1 MSNTR
6 RPEASPDAEPN
17 YPVIVRPPEPTTAG
31 TVRRRPRRSLV
42 VPLLAGV
49 AGLAVLAG
57 AAHLALNWRSEQAL
71 ERLEGDVEARERL
84 ADARVR
90 GEALRQAELAEA
102 AALSVAR
109 SKLNR
114 ELARLDAARAAV
126 SELRDARRRLDEA
139 RSTLLDGEPGRAV
152 ADDESLLTRAEAAFV
167 ATAELTGTPPEVAE
181 ERLDGLSDPLRAA
194 EADLP
199 ADYAPTPAL
208 GREIDAVAQEA
219 RERAGALA
227 SVAGLWENLAAEAR
241 DAPGG
246 DETLRSALARRRRER
261 DERTAQSRAEEIDSA
276 RRENEE
282 MKTRETIDADRKI
295 ALADAAAEK
304 ARGDREAKRLI
315 LDAEAE
321 EALAEAEE
329 AERRAALARAKLERE
344 FAAERPTADRYLAAF
359 TADGDQY
366 RGQNPPAAKGPA
378 SLSVL
383 RGMKALDDSELGLR
397 QLLFALHPGN
407 NNRSNH
413 DWAGL
418 LTHLPPANWSDGQR
432 SHVQETQRLLRKYGD
447 MMVDK
452 GLLAP

>member
-1 MSNTR
+1 MTR
-6 RPEASPDAEPN
+6 RRS
-17 YPVIVRPPEPTTAG
+17 
-31 TVRRRPRRSLV
+31 RRSLV
-42 VPLLAGV
+42 VPLLVGV

-71 ERLEGDVEARERL
+71 ERLEGDGEARERL

-102 AALSVAR
+102 SALSVAR

-139 RSTLLDGEPGRAV
+139 RSTLLDGEPGRAA

-199 ADYAPTPAL
+199 AGYAPTPAL

-246 DETLRSALARRRRER
+246 GETLRSALARRRQER
-261 DERTAQSRAEEIDSA
+261 DERTAQSRAEEIESA

-295 ALADAAAEK
+295 ALAAAAAEK
-304 ARGDREAKRLI
+304 ARGDREAKRRI
-315 LDAEAE
+315 LDAEV
-321 EALAEAEE
+321 AEARATAEG
-329 AERRAALARAKLERE
+329 AERRVKVARAKLERE
-344 FAAERPTADRYLAAF
+344 FAAERPAADSLLAAF

-366 RGQNPPAAKGPA
+366 KGANAGAAKGPA
-378 SLSVL
+378 SLAAI
-383 RGMKALDDSELGLR
+383 RGLGALDDSEYGLR
-397 QLLFALHPGN
+397 QMLFALHPGN
-407 NNRSNH
+407 NRRSGL
-413 DWAGL
+413 DWVNL
-418 LTHLPPANWSDGQR
+418 VMHLPPANWSHGQR
-432 SHVQETQRLLRKYGD
+432 THIEETQRLLRKYGD
-447 MMVDK
+447 LMVEK